1 MLRSIIFNASGTVRT
16 DFIDGVEY
24 WVAPM
29 VMGVEGVL
37 NGSQGPLF
45 YPEDDPND
53 IFRISDN
60 RKMFTDGEVAE
71 LRFVLDALEV
81 SIGHDKVIEAAYPV
95 FMNVMGIQL
104 DA

>member
-1 MLRSIIFNASGTVRT
+1 
-16 DFIDGVEY
+16 
-24 WVAPM
+24 
-29 VMGVEGVL
+29 
-37 NGSQGPLF
+37 
-45 YPEDDPND
+45 
-53 IFRISDN
+53 
-60 RKMFTDGEVAE
+60 MFTDGEVAE

>member
-1 MLRSIIFNASGTVRT
+1 MQTTSRIPKLTTAS
-16 DFIDGVEY
+16 FDGALL
-24 WVAPM
+24 WFSQLQC
-29 VMGVEGVL
+29 EGL
-37 NGSQGPLF
+37 LF